1 MSSLQMMRHAWDGY
15 SSYAWGKNEL
25 RPVSKRG
32 HSASIFGSAAMGASI
47 IDGMVSRKKYTC
59 FFGNSIYRVTQNVS
73 DLELVELLFEFPR
86 QVGRYMATYCPS
98 RMIEN
103 VESK

>member
-1 MSSLQMMRHAWDGY
+1 MSHPVLISPLFPFQMMRHAWDGY

-47 IDGMVSRKKYTC
+47 IDGMVRNLK
-59 FFGNSIYRVTQNVS
+59 NRV
-73 DLELVELLFEFPR
+73 FESFR
-86 QVGRYMATYCPS
+86 G
-98 RMIEN
+98 
-103 VESK
+103 

>member
-1 MSSLQMMRHAWDGY
+1 MMRHAWDGY

-47 IDGMVSRKKYTC
+47 IDGMVRKKT
-59 FFGNSIYRVTQNVS
+59 FQ
-73 DLELVELLFEFPR
+73 
-86 QVGRYMATYCPS
+86 
-98 RMIEN
+98 
-103 VESK
+103 